1 VTNAA
6 VQEKSKNSSRIL
18 RIDRPDVVVDEI
30 QLSEGGKIS
39 AGLLLGRH
47 RNEKMS
53 AGFRRL

>member
-39 AGLLLGRH
+39 AGLLLGSH
-47 RNEKMS
+47 RNKKK
-53 AGFRRL
+53 